1 MTTWKRNL
9 TIPRILPPSLH
20 PRRLGID
27 KVFWAGLWGSEE
39 QQITL
44 IQSLS
49 NPTPRLG
56 TFSDNVGGTPRP
68 KTEGQCCCADLRSSC
83 RELACVCSAAIPAD
97 EAGPA
102 AAPSL
107 RNTVG
112 CWLLNSESQKRA
124 KIPSDK
130 KAFDIVAASSSGM
143 SYPFRAREHASL
155 SLAQY
160 SDRKLQR
167 HGRIMAMKQSDVAEE
182 RPYSWVFVVA
192 SRCSSMA
199 QRELGSRYQVYSEL
213 AHAIRN

>member
-9 TIPRILPPSLH
+9 TIPKILPPSLH

-155 SLAQY
+155 SL
-160 SDRKLQR
+160 SLN
-167 HGRIMAMKQSDVAEE
+167 I
-182 RPYSWVFVVA
+182 PI
-192 SRCSSMA
+192 
-199 QRELGSRYQVYSEL
+199 GSFKDMVGL
-213 AHAIRN
+213 WL